1 MTSKDEEEARVA
13 SPISNAETLAGRTV
27 HSQMAGEAERSWSW
41 LLSALVSLNVLMLG
55 CALLSG
61 TVFSN
66 ISLSANNL
74 EVFLLTLVV
83 CTTTWMLYYAA
94 FTARE
99 ERAVLY
105 KDAHAGPV
113 WLRAGLVLF
122 ALCSVVMDI
131 FKIAKYVGYMHCEPV
146 VTIVYPAVHA
156 VFIFVQTYFLW
167 LHAKDCVQLKKN
179 ITRCGLM
186 LTLSTDLMLW
196 ITAVTEESL
205 HQTVLPSNTSS
216 AEVVRDSHDF
226 LGQTLDKPK
235 SSCECSHSAC
245 SIFEQASYYLYPF
258 NIEYSL
264 FASAMSY
271 VMWKNVGRLVDDHQ
285 DHHHQQRLDLRGVIL
300 GPVLGLLLLVAGLTT
315 FVMYEVDVAAEGSG
329 KRDEALQIHYIIN
342 SVTMSLMSAAAV
354 VGCAIHVW
362 EQRERVSEY
371 NPTRSLDV
379 GLLMGA
385 SMGQFAISYF
395 TIVAVVG
402 SGVPGTLNVLNLASN
417 VLTVIQLC
425 LQNVFII
432 DGLHRQPHV
441 QTHTHAEPQYHDTG
455 FSPVLSTLSEFAP
468 DDLRYQAAGFS
479 PVFSTITDSRQRSP
493 FRRQLGWKRKMMKEI
508 CAFLL
513 LANIIMWIMPAF
525 GARPQFDNGIGA
537 DFFESYMWVAVVNIG
552 LPFGIFYRMHSVAS
566 LFELYVTS

>member
-1 MTSKDEEEARVA
+1 MCLAVGFNPDAAGRMTSKDEEEARVA

-179 ITRCGLM
+179 ITRYVCGLM

-216 AEVVRDSHDF
+216 GGVLFTNSVQGTPSN
-226 LGQTLDKPK
+226 
-235 SSCECSHSAC
+235 CECSHSAC

-441 QTHTHAEPQYHDTG
+441 QTHTHAQRYARAASIFSNTFAIQTPPMESLYSDTG
-455 FSPVLSTLSEFAP
+455 FSS
-468 DDLRYQAAGFS
+468 
-479 PVFSTITDSRQRSP
+479 IIP